1 MPIKQVALEQNGE
14 TSRLVR
20 EPLTA
25 GVPVK
30 YREGP
35 AMVNVGPVLLRRS
48 RDLEIVYP
56 ETSTPSGKFELLI
69 VMKHLTRIFNLMFDI
84 PTFQR
89 S

>member
-69 VMKHLTRIFNLMFDI
+69 VMKHLTQSSLALDDQSTI
-84 PTFQR
+84 Q
-89 S
+89 